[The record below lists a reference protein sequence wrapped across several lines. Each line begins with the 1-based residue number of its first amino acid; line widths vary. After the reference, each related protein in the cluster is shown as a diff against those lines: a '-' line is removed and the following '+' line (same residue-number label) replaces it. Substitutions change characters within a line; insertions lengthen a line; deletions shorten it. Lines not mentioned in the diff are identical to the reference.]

1 MGKDENPFDTLN
13 LLRSLLDC
21 MPEPILVADMTN
33 TIVYMNR
40 SAESEFSKGRA
51 LLGCSLFDCHKQP
64 SNDKILQQVAE
75 MKAGADELLVSE
87 RPGRRTTV
95 RAIRNVSGDMIGYYE
110 RYESIPLGES

>member
-1 MGKDENPFDTLN
+1 MARDENPLDQLN
-13 LLRSLLDC
+13 LLRSLLGS
-21 MPEPILVADMTN
+21 MPEPILVVDMKH
-33 TIVYMNR
+33 TIVYMNK

-51 LLGCSLFDCHKQP
+51 LLGCSLFDCHKQS

-75 MKAGADELLVSE
+75 MKAGVDELLVSE

-110 RYESIPLGES
+110 RFESIPVEGS